1 MEQNKLERRLVQAW
15 PAFYQ
20 VATSAQLAEAG
31 FGERL
36 LATAL
41 DRRLVFRLR
50 KGAYVRAAH
59 WAALKP
65 WDKDK
70 LRILAHIMTVRGEP
84 VYSYFTAARL
94 HGLFIWNSDARIHVT
109 GASASSG
116 TSGARDVVQHHEAV
130 PVTDSHSLLLRTGM
144 SVTVTTLE
152 RTVVDCARAG
162 GFAEAVIIGDH
173 ALSKGA
179 RMAVMLALVD
189 SMPGRRGVRKA
200 RRVLHSL
207 DGLSESPGESRTRL
221 IIAGM
226 AIDQPVLQKELLAG
240 GRIYRPDFLWE
251 RQKLIVEF
259 DGDIK
264 YFAYERTD
272 KVILEERKREKRL
285 MELGWRFVR
294 LEWKDLANP
303 QEMKRRILA
312 MYNAPFLA
320 AVA

>member
-1 MEQNKLERRLVQAW
+1 MVQAW

-144 SVTVTTLE
+144 SVSVTTLE

-179 RMAVMLALVD
+179 RMAVM
-189 SMPGRRGVRKA
+189 
-200 RRVLHSL
+200 
-207 DGLSESPGESRTRL
+207 
-221 IIAGM
+221 
-226 AIDQPVLQKELLAG
+226 
-240 GRIYRPDFLWE
+240 
-251 RQKLIVEF
+251 LIVEF